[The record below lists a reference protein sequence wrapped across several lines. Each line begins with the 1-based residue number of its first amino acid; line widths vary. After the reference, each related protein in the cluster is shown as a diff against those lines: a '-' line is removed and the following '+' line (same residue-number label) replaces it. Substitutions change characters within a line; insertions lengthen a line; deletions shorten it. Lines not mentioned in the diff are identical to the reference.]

1 MLSPNFKELSREG
14 LEEEVDVTESKRLSN
29 TFSMQALKEI
39 IEARLRSGELIERKI
54 GYVGFSLMPE
64 TEVFVYTKSGK
75 QTKLTHGMPIALG
88 EATAAGFG
96 TDPNKIQPQISDII
110 WRFQNNAKKI
120 PAGLQVSHRMASD
133 DLKEG
138 TPYVQ
143 LVCLGT
149 KEENASRKH
158 CNLYGLMFKIPSTV
172 SDQEPVSL
180 TLQDFQGEGY
190 HGPTCCP
197 HAGTPGGICYG
208 TLKPFSDRKQQPL
221 TPNKR

>member
-14 LEEEVDVTESKRLSN
+14 LEEDVDKTDSKRLSN
-29 TFSMQALKEI
+29 TFSMDALREI
-39 IEARLRSGELIERKI
+39 IKVRIDCGELQVRDI
-54 GYVGFSLMPE
+54 GYDGFSLMPVR
-64 TEVFVYTKSGK
+64 EVLVYTKSGK
-75 QTKLTHGMPIALG
+75 QTKLTQGMPIALR

-110 WRFQNNAKKI
+110 WRSENDAKKI
-120 PAGLQVSHRMASD
+120 PAGMQVSHRMASD
-133 DLKEG
+133 DRKEG

-149 KEENASRKH
+149 KDENASRKH
-158 CNLYGLMFKIPSTV
+158 CNLFGLMFKIPSTTT
-172 SDQEPVSL
+172 DQEPVSL

-208 TLKPFSDRKQQPL
+208 TLKSFSDRMQQPP